1 MRRYSPD
8 VILRAISMGDA
19 SFRRSV
25 ATAVML
31 FLLWGCAGTSV
42 EPMTSSTRPLS
53 AEEKSQLES
62 LLAGAEEAL
71 VNDLLDVSK
80 PDLSLIHI

>member
-1 MRRYSPD
+1 
-8 VILRAISMGDA
+8 MGDA

-42 EPMTSSTRPLS
+42 EPMTSCDQTQLS

-62 LLAGAEEAL
+62 LLGRR
-71 VNDLLDVSK
+71 
-80 PDLSLIHI
+80 